1 MGTTRFSAIAL
12 GGLLIAGMFVPASL
26 RAEQT
31 APAQPPPPLQ
41 QAAPTTPRVIQIAPQ
56 GQAQQP
62 APSAQQQPPVQQAAP
77 AMAQER
83 ARP

>member
-1 MGTTRFSAIAL
+1 MGTPRFSAIAL
-12 GGLLIAGMFVPASL
+12 AGLLIAGMFVPASP
-26 RAEQT
+26 RAEQIT
-31 APAQPPPPLQ
+31 PAQPPPPLQ

-62 APSAQQQPPVQQAAP
+62 APAAQQRPPVQQAAP
-77 AMAQER
+77 AMAQDR